1 MAYNCV
7 TCLDTLIK
15 AGYNVVDTYQVGNDR
30 TKLQFEKDKEGGVAV
45 YTYTGISNGSMGIIM
60 YCTIYGE
67 DKCTNVAATYGTG
80 DSAIYENV
88 DTGKFLEI
96 VCKYPVT
103 EWMERFNAYDLER
116 KLEVLDGA

>member
-7 TCLDTLIK
+7 TCLDALIK
-15 AGYNVVDTYQVGNDR
+15 AGYNVVDTYQVGNDC
-30 TKLQFEKDKEGGVAV
+30 TKLQFEKNGCGVAV
-45 YTYTGISNGSMGIIM
+45 YTYTRSSNGSVGITM

-67 DKCTNVAATYGTG
+67 DTYTNVAATYSTG

-103 EWMERFNAYDLER
+103 EWMERFHAYDLER
-116 KLEVLDGA
+116 KLEVLDGV